1 MSKKQFTNGVYY
13 STNFDLEI
21 NDDNDNPQKSIDFL
35 KEVIISVRKIKN
47 NKLITCIS
55 NIDSSIENLER
66 IAKIIKCN
74 CGAGG
79 VVKNG
84 EILIQGDFN
93 EKVYNVIKKLGF
105 INIKN

>member
-13 STNFDLEI
+13 STNFALEI
-21 NDDNDNPQKSIDFL
+21 NEDENTQKSIDFL

-55 NIDSSIENLER
+55 NIDSSMEDLER
-66 IAKIIKCN
+66 IAKIVKCN

-79 VVKNG
+79 TIKDG
-84 EILIQGDFN
+84 EILIQGDFH

-105 INIKN
+105 DNIKN

>member
-13 STNFDLEI
+13 STNFALKI
-21 NDDNDNPQKSIDFL
+21 NEDENTQKSIDFL

-55 NIDSSIENLER
+55 NIDSSIEDLER
-66 IAKIIKCN
+66 IAKIVKCN

-79 VVKNG
+79 TIKNG
-84 EILIQGDFN
+84 EILIQGDFH

-105 INIKN
+105 DNIKN